1 MIATG
6 LGFHQHFAIARD
18 PQFSLARIDFGSGPA
33 RACGP
38 RFCFLRKR
46 IFPYEQ
52 LVEILKEISVRLN
65 CP

>member
-6 LGFHQHFAIARD
+6 LGFHQYFAIARD

-33 RACGP
+33 RAYGP

-46 IFPYEQ
+46 SFPYEQ
-52 LVEILKEISVRLN
+52 HAEILKEIFVR
-65 CP
+65 